1 MNSTEFGQTLVNM
14 LNGVSVS
21 GKDVDDFMK
30 FRQMAFDLANG
41 VTVITPAAQPTVS
54 KGGRE

>member
-1 MNSTEFGQTLVNM
+1 MNSTEFGQILVNM

-21 GKDVDDFMK
+21 AKDVEDFMK